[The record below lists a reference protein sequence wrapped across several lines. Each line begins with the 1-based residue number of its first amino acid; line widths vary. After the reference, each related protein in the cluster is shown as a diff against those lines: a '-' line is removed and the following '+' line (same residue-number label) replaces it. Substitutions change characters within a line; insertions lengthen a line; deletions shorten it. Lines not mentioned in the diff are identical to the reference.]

1 MSKLRRRHREVCVC
15 ILLGLNGKETSD
27 RLGISRRTIEDYRRE
42 LLEAY
47 DCRTQA
53 QLVFK
58 LFKAYA

>member
-15 ILLGLNGKETSD
+15 ILLGLTGKETGD
-27 RLGISRRTIEDYRRE
+27 RLGISRRTVEDYRKE

-47 DCRTQA
+47 DCRNTA

-58 LFKAYA
+58 LYKAYA